1 MKTTKK
7 LLAFLLVLVMAVSA
21 MASCTPKP
29 SGEVTIVIAGEDVVK
44 YVVDTEKIENC
55 ENPVDVLE
63 YLKVNEG
70 LNYSMDGTM
79 ISTIGELANDFSA
92 SKYICIYTSV
102 VSDFDVSEWAS
113 TVEYDGKTLT
123 SSRFGLDE
131 MTITNGAIIYFTVI
145 SYA

>member
-1 MKTTKK
+1 
-7 LLAFLLVLVMAVSA
+7 

-29 SGEVTIVIAGEDVVK
+29 SGEVTIVIAGEGVVE
-44 YVVDTEKIENC
+44 YVVDTDKIENC
-55 ENPVDVLE
+55 ESPVDVLE
-63 YLKVNEG
+63 YLRVNEG
-70 LNYSMDGTM
+70 LNYSMNGTM
-79 ISTIGELANDFSA
+79 ISAIGELENDFSA

-113 TVEYDGKTLT
+113 TVEYGGKTLT
-123 SSRFGLDE
+123 SSRFGLDQ